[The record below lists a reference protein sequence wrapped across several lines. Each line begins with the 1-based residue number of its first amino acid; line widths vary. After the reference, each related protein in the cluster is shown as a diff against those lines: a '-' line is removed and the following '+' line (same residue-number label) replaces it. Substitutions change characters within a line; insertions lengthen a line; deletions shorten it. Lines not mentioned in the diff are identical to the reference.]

1 MLKIRALA
9 FALVLSTAP
18 RVAGSEATVSGAVT
32 DSTDSESAH
41 ALVQAMSRRESQ
53 TGGIVGSRPN
63 PWIETDDHG
72 RFRINLP
79 PGRYKF
85 LAKNEID
92 GYPDPIFLLNSDKTA
107 TFPEVS
113 VFQKDIS
120 DVRVTLGK
128 RGGVLEGELVD
139 QQSRE
144 PVPRGKI
151 TIRDARNADVYVEVF
166 ADQVGRFRFAIP
178 GKPVVVSGTAPRYKA
193 TKFETGELE
202 LAGGEHHTIV
212 VGLEAQ

>member
-1 MLKIRALA
+1 MQAIA
-9 FALVLSTAP
+9 FALVLSIAS
-18 RVAGSEATVSGAVT
+18 VAVGSEATVSGTVA
-32 DSTDSESAH
+32 DSTGSESAH
-41 ALVQAMSRRESQ
+41 ALVQAMRRVKSESSG
-53 TGGIVGSRPN
+53 TVGDHPN
-63 PWIETDDHG
+63 PWIQTDSHG

-107 TFPEVS
+107 TFPEVTVS
-113 VFQKDIS
+113 KKDIS

-151 TIRDARNADVYVEVF
+151 TIGDARNVDVYVEVF
-166 ADQVGRFRFAIP
+166 ADHAGHFRFAVP
-178 GKPVVVSGTAPRYKA
+178 GKPILVSATAHGYKT
-193 TKFETGELE
+193 TKFENGELN